1 MKKQHSDVSICIVSF
16 NTKEHLKKCLTLIF
30 RFTKKISFEVIVVDN
45 ASRDGSA
52 PMVRKEF
59 PAVHLV
65 ENREN
70 RWFSGANNQA
80 LQRAH
85 GTYIFFLNP
94 DTWITSNVVKNLKNW
109 MDQHSH
115 VGACEPRQVDK
126 HGSAAPTGS
135 RLPVW
140 WIDLLELTVLSRL
153 FGSIGRAGA
162 VEKPG
167 SIRTFREEEKDRR
180 KNWQTEAVSGA
191 ALFARTQ
198 AVRKVGGFQERLKLY
213 YTDTDLC
220 RKLMHDGWK
229 IWHVGGYSLRHAL
242 SVSTSKLLWEK
253 RSRIYAE
260 DARTYYQLV
269 GKPIQGWMLYITMRV
284 NSFLVSFRN
293 ALLSFRTWNV

>member
-1 MKKQHSDVSICIVSF
+1 MKKQHCDVSICIVSF

-80 LQRAH
+80 LRRAQ

-126 HGSAAPTGS
+126 HGNAAPTGS

-140 WIDLLELTVLSRL
+140 WIDLLELTALSRL
-153 FGSIGRAGA
+153 FGSIGRIGV

-167 SIRTFREEEKDRR
+167 SIKIFREEKKDRR
-180 KNWQTEAVSGA
+180 KNWQTEAISGA
-191 ALFARTQ
+191 ALFARTE
-198 AVRKVGGFQERLKLY
+198 AVRKVGGFGERLKLY
-213 YTDTDLC
+213 YTDTDFC

-229 IWHVGGYSLRHAL
+229 IWHVGEYSLRHAL
-242 SVSTSKLLWEK
+242 SVSTSKLSWEE
-253 RSRIYAE
+253 RNRIYAD

-269 GKPIQGWMLYITMRV
+269 GKPIQGWMLYILMRV

-293 ALLSFRTWNV
+293 SLLSFRTWNV